1 MLYLVLIF
9 KCFSDA
15 KQSLFL
21 RLDFFWGF
29 LGGGGGASLKIKG
42 KKTPTKI
49 KLGKVSIHSDTVALW
64 ILTGLNFLN
73 DHFSLCFFHDPSWL
87 AVNC

>member
-15 KQSLFL
+15 KQSVFL

-29 LGGGGGASLKIKG
+29 LGGGGVASLKIKG
-42 KKTPTKI
+42 KKPQPRSN
-49 KLGKVSIHSDTVALW
+49 LGKSAFTL
-64 ILTGLNFLN
+64 ILLLYGY
-73 DHFSLCFFHDPSWL
+73 
-87 AVNC
+87 

>member
-9 KCFSDA
+9 ECFSDA
-15 KQSLFL
+15 KQSVFL

-29 LGGGGGASLKIKG
+29 LGGGCIFKNKRE
-42 KKTPTKI
+42 KNPTKI